1 MFKLRRKTPS
11 SIPNIQISPMIDMVF
26 LLLIFFIMTT
36 MFLTQVKTIPLQL
49 PTAENA
55 EIQTTTDFIVAI
67 KADGSTWLGDKK
79 LPMEQILL
87 QTQKALKSNSQLG
100 VIIRAD
106 GKTNYSTVIN
116 VLDKL
121 KQAGVTRIGLATIDK

>member
-1 MFKLRRKTPS
+1 MFKLRHKNTS

-49 PTAENA
+49 PAAQSAVT
-55 EIQTTTDFIVAI
+55 QTTTDFIVAI
-67 KADGSTWLGDKK
+67 KTDGSTWLGNKQMPLDT
-79 LPMEQILL
+79 IL
-87 QTQKALKSNSQLG
+87 TQAKNNVQNNANFA

-106 GKTNYSTVIN
+106 EKTSYGTVIN

-121 KQAGVTRIGLATIDK
+121 KQVGVTRIGMVTMEK